1 MALHP
6 MSVNAHAEE
15 LRSHFV
21 QHEGQKHLVV
31 RASGNRYSVD
41 FGRLAE
47 QMTGL
52 IDEHV
57 RRDSLHL
64 DLDASLKT
72 LITSSTTKT

>member
-1 MALHP
+1 MNFYPL
-6 MSVNAHAEE
+6 SVNAHAEE

-31 RASGNRYSVD
+31 TACGNRYSVD

-57 RRDSLHL
+57 RRDSLYL
-64 DLDASLKT
+64 ELNASLKT
-72 LITSSTTKT
+72 LITSSTTKN